1 MDVYYRS
8 IQQRR
13 VGHLTVKDYLWRGHR
28 LVLVLARVRRA
39 GRTHPPDHPQ
49 TVAPLRELLEAGRA
63 RTPVRAR
70 APVRP
75 AARTGV
81 RARGPG
87 HRGAVERA
95 IDFFDFFVREVGIS
109 PFWLCPLHQRDR
121 AAQWEL
127 YPLDPGTTYVNFGF
141 WSTVSLASGQS
152 DGAHNR
158 RIERVVEELDGRKSL
173 YSTSYER
180 EEFWRVYNGAA
191 YDALKESYDSEHRL
205 LDLYQKCVERG

>member
-1 MDVYYRS
+1 VQDACIRRIIPKRWLRS
-8 IQQRR
+8 ENYWKLVELERR
-13 VGHLTVKDYLWRGHR
+13 YGP
-28 LVLVLARVRRA
+28 VRRFD
-39 GRTHPPDHPQ
+39 R
-49 TVAPLRELLEAGRA
+49 LRGRA
-63 RTPVRAR
+63 FEHVVQDIEVPI
-70 APVRP
+70 
-75 AARTGV
+75 
-81 RARGPG
+81 
-87 HRGAVERA
+87 ERA

-173 YSTSYER
+173 YSTSYYER